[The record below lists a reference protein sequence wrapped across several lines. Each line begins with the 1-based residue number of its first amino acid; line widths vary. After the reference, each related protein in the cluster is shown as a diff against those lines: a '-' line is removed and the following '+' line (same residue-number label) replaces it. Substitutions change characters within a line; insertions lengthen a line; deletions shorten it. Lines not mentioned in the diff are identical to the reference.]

1 MVRKKQ
7 EKTTKRGRE
16 KKKTQNSN
24 PPKKMTTNTYLSII
38 TLNVNRLNS
47 PTKRKRLD
55 EWIKKQDPYIYCLLG
70 DPLQI

>member
-1 MVRKKQ
+1 MVRKLQ

-38 TLNVNRLNS
+38 TLNVNRLNA
-47 PTKRKRLD
+47 PTKRHRGWMD
-55 EWIKKQDPYIYCLLG
+55 IKTRHTYMLLTR
-70 DPLQI
+70 DPLQS